1 MRGHWQ
7 DWVAVAAGTA
17 AVVSWSWHGM
27 VGPAMAA
34 LFVLGVLTVFSGF
47 LSVTHSGVF
56 ATEAA
61 MVGLGVLMFLI
72 PWLLDFTANPAAAW
86 TSWVL
91 GAAIALAGVA
101 RAVAAGIPTPHRA
114 VPH

>member
-7 DWVAVAAGTA
+7 DWVAVAAGIA
-17 AVVSWSWHGM
+17 AVASWSWHGM

-47 LSVTHSGVF
+47 LSITHPGVF

-61 MVGLGVLMFLI
+61 MVVLGVLMFLI
-72 PWLLDFTANPAAAW
+72 PWLLGFTTNPAAAW
-86 TSWVL
+86 TSWIL
-91 GAAIALAGVA
+91 GAVIAVAGVA
-101 RAVAAGIPTPHRA
+101 RVAAAGIPTPDRA
-114 VPH
+114 IPH